1 MLLIRFIEIN
11 RNLDEVNSQ
20 NIKLINNMHEGLL
33 ILSKPEEAGAPRA
46 IKLCN
51 NPALK
56 LINTFIGSLS
66 SKDELAKHT
75 EVTTKEIFQKVDFS

>member
-11 RNLDEVNSQ
+11 RNVDDANSQ
-20 NIKLINNMHEGLL
+20 NIKLLNNMQEGLL

-66 SKDELAKHT
+66 NKDALAKHT
-75 EVTTKEIFQKVDFS
+75 EITTKASFQKVDFS